1 MMQRKW
7 KGLIILLIFSFIIN
21 QLLLDVK
28 VYIKL
33 DNKIKDLAESIII
46 FTIYLIGKWGLA
58 DSSKMW
64 LLKLWQF
71 IYFSSLVFFIVMFL
85 IDWFIYHYTY
95 KEQYR
100 FLSIKQVLWNPLTYL
115 VFIAFE
121 ELERLTDNRK
131 KV

>member
-7 KGLIILLIFSFIIN
+7 KGLIILITFSFIIN

-58 DSSKMW
+58 DLSKMW

-71 IYFSSLVFFIVMFL
+71 IYFSSLIFFIVMFL

-121 ELERLTDNRK
+121 ELERLTGTK
-131 KV
+131 KNT